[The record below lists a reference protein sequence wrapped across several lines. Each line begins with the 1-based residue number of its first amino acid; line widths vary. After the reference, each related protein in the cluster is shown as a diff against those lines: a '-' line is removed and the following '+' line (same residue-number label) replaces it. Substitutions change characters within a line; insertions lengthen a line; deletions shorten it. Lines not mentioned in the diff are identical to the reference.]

1 MAETEE
7 EKRRKAREK
16 ELREIGQ
23 GFKDIF
29 GQIKQ
34 GPKEPT
40 QNLPNLMGELKS
52 MGGLLTG
59 ADEQKERRD
68 FAKEQGI
75 ELKPY
80 GILPQSQTVDK
91 VMADR
96 ARGEIAAQD
105 QQKKDSLMQDNMDRF
120 FAQADAIQE
129 ANAAKQDTPSSPA
142 ATSTQAQDAARNAA
156 GTLKAGELFGSAAYG
171 KPIVPPKFSPNTAQ
185 PADLSPDS
193 VNDLSYSDFKT
204 PFVDGKAPAA
214 PPKSYVVQPE
224 EAPTFDPTKLEG
236 DRSPRAM
243 ALAQMGFNMNKL
255 RLEREA
261 RTAGRKDFAAALDA
275 AGYDPSTASSED
287 KAKFYA
293 QGKELGLSSK
303 QIDKYAL
310 DRAEKIAK
318 QKDRIKNPDKYRQP
332 STTAA
337 AAAAQVAGGGG
348 GNMRRM
354 PMELPPISQAG
365 PYRPPQTQAGPT
377 RPYQARN
384 YYPPS

>member
-1 MAETEE
+1 MPTKEE
-7 EKRRKAREK
+7 LEKLSKAVA
-16 ELREIGQ
+16 Q
-23 GFKDIF
+23 GKVP
-29 GQIKQ
+29 QIK
-34 GPKEPT
+34 GVSGITEKAASILGSGAGGTAPTTATPNNNPDVPYLSETNDGISKTPAVPMPAGYASSSNSENPDAAGTFFPVAEP
-40 QNLPNLMGELKS
+40 NPENK
-52 MGGLLTG
+52 
-59 ADEQKERRD
+59 
-68 FAKEQGI
+68 
-75 ELKPY
+75 
-80 GILPQSQTVDK
+80 
-91 VMADR
+91 
-96 ARGEIAAQD
+96 AA
-105 QQKKDSLMQDNMDRF
+105 
-120 FAQADAIQE
+120 ADAAI
-129 ANAAKQDTPSSPA
+129 ANFADVSSNNMLDALTSTESPA
-142 ATSTQAQDAARNAA
+142 TPPATPTASTQAQDAARNAA

-171 KPIVPPKFSPNTAQ
+171 KPIVPPKFAPNTAQ

-204 PFVDGKAPAA
+204 PFVEGKAPAA

-224 EAPTFDPTKLEG
+224 KAPTFDPNKMVG

-243 ALAQMGFNMNKL
+243 ALAQMGFNRNKL

-275 AGYDPSTASSED
+275 AGYDPSTASAKD
-287 KAKFYA
+287 KATFYA

-332 STTAA
+332 SSTAA
-337 AAAAQVAGGGG
+337 AAAAQVAGGA
-348 GNMRRM
+348 NTRM

-365 PYRPPQTQAGPT
+365 PYRPPQTQAGPA